1 MRHVYTQR
9 MLSET
14 TLHKNIHILMR
25 PGTCGQIELAAGD
38 KKDPLQG
45 RKLKVGEEKL
55 CDKCGQI
62 IPLCKVLAC

>member
-1 MRHVYTQR
+1 MRHVYMQR
-9 MLSET
+9 MST
-14 TLHKNIHILMR
+14 SHIYIRIQMR

-55 CDKCGQI
+55 CHKCGQI